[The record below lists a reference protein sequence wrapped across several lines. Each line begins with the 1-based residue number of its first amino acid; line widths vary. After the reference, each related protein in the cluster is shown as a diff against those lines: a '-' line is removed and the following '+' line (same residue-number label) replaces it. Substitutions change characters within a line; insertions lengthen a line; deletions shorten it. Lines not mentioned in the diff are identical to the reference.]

1 MIGLFIGDTYRLS
14 PHSSRRQDVV
24 HKGGNGHHGQAGIDA
39 HEVRSKSWAPHSGG
53 QNCLSFRWIQR
64 GFLLLRGL
72 KRYILG
78 QWCGSVGRATTTSNT
93 RDLQL
98 ESSHRQ
104 NIILN
109 IGPFLKK
116 NKNIF
121 WYLHSQFFRSYRMPS
136 RAQRCRSK
144 ADGIFKLP
152 TCPRSSSHSGDL
164 HEGGWIVSG
173 HRRSTVPHLSGQ
185 RRLQHGSRRLQLE
198 FPGQGAR
205 RKSKLRL
212 WGSCHGQRKIETSE
226 TSSSLEE
233 LSSVCTDKKIYLKSS
248 FDLVKVKSSA
258 CSSR

>member
-1 MIGLFIGDTYRLS
+1 MPIIQVNPERLS
-14 PHSSRRQDVV
+14 TPTGIKKIYFRAVVWLSWQSHNHFQYQRSAVGIQSST
-24 HKGGNGHHGQAGIDA
+24 KY
-39 HEVRSKSWAPHSGG
+39 
-53 QNCLSFRWIQR
+53 
-64 GFLLLRGL
+64 
-72 KRYILG
+72 YIKH
-78 QWCGSVGRATTTSNT
+78 WP
-93 RDLQL
+93 
-98 ESSHRQ
+98 
-104 NIILN
+104 I
-109 IGPFLKK
+109 FKK

-164 HEGGWIVSG
+164 HEGGWIISG

-212 WGSCHGQRKIETSE
+212 
-226 TSSSLEE
+226 
-233 LSSVCTDKKIYLKSS
+233 
-248 FDLVKVKSSA
+248 
-258 CSSR
+258 